1 MQTERIVSQVIALNL
16 DWFGN
21 KEENMKPTKLRLTS
35 SILEKT
41 PGLKVTPIIDHD
53 PEIYGR
59 VYHQGVLIGH
69 VTYTGRVELLRG
81 QSRHKV
87 LFKIL
92 DKAT

>member
-1 MQTERIVSQVIALNL
+1 MQTKRIVSQVIALNL

-41 PGLKVTPIIDHD
+41 PGLKVSPIIDHD

-59 VYHQGVLIGH
+59 VYHQGVLIGY

>member
-1 MQTERIVSQVIALNL
+1 
-16 DWFGN
+16 
-21 KEENMKPTKLRLTS
+21 MKPTKLRLTAS
-35 SILEKT
+35 TLEET
-41 PGLKVTPIIDHD
+41 PGLKVTPIVDHD

-59 VYHQGVLIGH
+59 VYFDGVLIGH

-92 DKAT
+92 DKATQTARPSACIL

>member
-1 MQTERIVSQVIALNL
+1 
-16 DWFGN
+16 
-21 KEENMKPTKLRLTS
+21 MKPTKLRLTS
-35 SILEKT
+35 LILEKT
-41 PGLKVTPIIDHD
+41 PGLKVSPIVDHD

-92 DKAT
+92 DKAA

>member
-1 MQTERIVSQVIALNL
+1 
-16 DWFGN
+16 
-21 KEENMKPTKLRLTS
+21 MKPTKLRLTS
-35 SILEKT
+35 SILEKA
-41 PGLKVTPIIDHD
+41 PGLKVTPITDHD

-59 VYHQGVLIGH
+59 VYHQGVLIGY

>member
-1 MQTERIVSQVIALNL
+1 
-16 DWFGN
+16 
-21 KEENMKPTKLRLTS
+21 MKPTKLRLTS
-35 SILEKT
+35 SILEKA
-41 PGLKVTPIIDHD
+41 PGLKLTPIVDHD

-59 VYHQGVLIGH
+59 MYFDGVLIGH

-81 QSRHKV
+81 MSRHKV

>member
-1 MQTERIVSQVIALNL
+1 
-16 DWFGN
+16 
-21 KEENMKPTKLRLTS
+21 MKPTKLRLTS

-41 PGLKVTPIIDHD
+41 PGLKVSPIVDHD

-59 VYHQGVLIGH
+59 VYFDGILIGH
-69 VTYTGRVELLRG
+69 VTFTGRVELIRG
-81 QSRHKV
+81 KSHHKT

>member
-1 MQTERIVSQVIALNL
+1 
-16 DWFGN
+16 
-21 KEENMKPTKLRLTS
+21 MKPTKLRLTAS
-35 SILEKT
+35 TLEKT
-41 PGLKVTPIIDHD
+41 PGLKVSPIVDHD

-59 VYHQGVLIGH
+59 VYFDGVLIGH

-81 QSRHKV
+81 ISYHKN

>member
-1 MQTERIVSQVIALNL
+1 MIALNL

-41 PGLKVTPIIDHD
+41 PGLKISPIVDHD

-81 QSRHKV
+81 KSHHKA

-92 DKAT
+92 DKAA

>member
-1 MQTERIVSQVIALNL
+1 MIALNL

-41 PGLKVTPIIDHD
+41 PGLKISPIVDHD

-59 VYHQGVLIGH
+59 VYFDGVLIGH

-92 DKAT
+92 DKAS

>member
-1 MQTERIVSQVIALNL
+1 
-16 DWFGN
+16 
-21 KEENMKPTKLRLTS
+21 MKPTKLRLTS
-35 SILEKT
+35 SILEKA
-41 PGLKVTPIIDHD
+41 PGLKVNPIVDHD

-59 VYHQGVLIGH
+59 VHFDGILIGY

-81 QSRHKV
+81 MSRHKV

>member
-1 MQTERIVSQVIALNL
+1 
-16 DWFGN
+16 
-21 KEENMKPTKLRLTS
+21 MKPTKLRLTS

-41 PGLKVTPIIDHD
+41 PGLKVSPVIDHD

-59 VYHQGVLIGH
+59 VYHQGILIGH

-92 DKAT
+92 DKATQTARPSAYIL

>member
-1 MQTERIVSQVIALNL
+1 MQTKRIVSQVIALNL

-41 PGLKVTPIIDHD
+41 PGLKVTPIVDHD

-59 VYHQGVLIGH
+59 VYFDGVLIGY

-81 QSRHKV
+81 MSRHKV

>member
-1 MQTERIVSQVIALNL
+1 
-16 DWFGN
+16 
-21 KEENMKPTKLRLTS
+21 MKPTRLRLTS
-35 SILEKT
+35 LTLEKT
-41 PGLKVTPIIDHD
+41 PGLKVTPIVDHD

-59 VYHQGVLIGH
+59 VYYQGVLIGY

-81 QSRHKV
+81 MSRHKT